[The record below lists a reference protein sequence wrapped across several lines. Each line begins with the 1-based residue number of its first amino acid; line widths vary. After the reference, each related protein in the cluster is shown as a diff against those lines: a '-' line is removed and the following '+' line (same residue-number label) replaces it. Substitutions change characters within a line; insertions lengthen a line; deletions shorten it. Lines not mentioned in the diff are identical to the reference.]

1 MCIWKHLARNNY
13 EQRVLARLLRLS
25 TVSASIW
32 RRRDCKAESFHIK
45 NHFLHARRKN
55 WKQSTDLKQSIYFG
69 LVFYT
74 SWEKSSVLHLS
85 KTYTIN
91 HLAKNVVLNWK
102 YFSCSSLRLLFV
114 LNLQN
119 SCYNHLYCALLSLG
133 FLWEK
138 LMIRAVRFFWE
149 EGKGSYG
156 Q

>member
-1 MCIWKHLARNNY
+1 MCFWKHLARNNY

-91 HLAKNVVLNWK
+91 HLAKRHQLRTSSWIESILVVPLCG
-102 YFSCSSLRLLFV
+102 CSLYWICKVAVTSNNIVKLLAGTAF
-114 LNLQN
+114 
-119 SCYNHLYCALLSLG
+119 LS
-133 FLWEK
+133 
-138 LMIRAVRFFWE
+138 I
-149 EGKGSYG
+149 S
-156 Q
+156 QC